1 MDNIKNINKDNKI
14 INDNKDNIITFNIKL
29 KVFGNDYKI
38 NNLLA
43 KNLEDENSLIKK
55 TSKQL
60 FSSDLLFKENFFNKN
75 TFDLLFKKENNYK
88 TDLNNSKE
96 NYEEEEEGENLKEK
110 NEEENDIEKFYKSQ
124 EDEQNKRINLNL
136 SLFHTNNL
144 NKINLNKRKQKNFNI
159 FHKYKYP
166 INSSE
171 KKKLEIYTNFYHNKS
186 DLLSIRKKMYI
197 FNKVD
202 FNQISAKNSNVIFY
216 NSFRYDNIDDDYKNK
231 EEEKGKKNNNL
242 MDKKLSLSEALL
254 EPKNSKYHSLYYL
267 PTPGSNLLI
276 RK

>member
-1 MDNIKNINKDNKI
+1 
-14 INDNKDNIITFNIKL
+14 
-29 KVFGNDYKI
+29 
-38 NNLLA
+38 
-43 KNLEDENSLIKK
+43 
-55 TSKQL
+55 
-60 FSSDLLFKENFFNKN
+60 
-75 TFDLLFKKENNYK
+75 
-88 TDLNNSKE
+88 
-96 NYEEEEEGENLKEK
+96 
-110 NEEENDIEKFYKSQ
+110 
-124 EDEQNKRINLNL
+124 
-136 SLFHTNNL
+136 
-144 NKINLNKRKQKNFNI
+144 
-159 FHKYKYP
+159 
-166 INSSE
+166 
-171 KKKLEIYTNFYHNKS
+171 
-186 DLLSIRKKMYI
+186 MYI